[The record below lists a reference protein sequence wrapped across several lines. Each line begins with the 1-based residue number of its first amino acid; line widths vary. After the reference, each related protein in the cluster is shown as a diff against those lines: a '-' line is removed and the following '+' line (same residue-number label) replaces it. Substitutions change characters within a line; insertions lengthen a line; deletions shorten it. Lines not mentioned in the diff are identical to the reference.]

1 MRKYQLFLSA
11 FFLVAAIGYAQELKC
26 SISINADQLSG
37 TNKQVFSTL
46 EKALTDFVN
55 NKQWTSKV
63 FKTQERIEC
72 GMTLI
77 INSQNNGN
85 FTGTLQVN
93 AVRPVYGSSYKSPI
107 FNYKDN
113 AIAFEYVEYEPLI
126 YNPNAYESNLVSLIT
141 YYIYMILA
149 IDSDT
154 FALQGGEPFYQ
165 QALNIANLA
174 QQGNY
179 EGWEAKRNSLNRF
192 TLVDQILSTAHKEYR
207 QIMYAYHRD
216 GFDRFAEDEKK
227 AKNAVLENILLFN
240 NLYGRSRNS
249 YLFRFFF
256 DAKADEIVEVFKE
269 GPTVN
274 TADLK
279 RLLRRVSAPN
289 NAKWEKIK

>member
-1 MRKYQLFLSA
+1 MRKYLLFIASLFLMTAVHS
-11 FFLVAAIGYAQELKC
+11 QELNC
-26 SISINADQLSG
+26 TVTVNADQLSG
-37 TNKQVFSTL
+37 TNKQVFLTL

-55 NKQWTSKV
+55 NKQWTNKV
-63 FKTQERIEC
+63 FKTQERIDC
-72 GMTLI
+72 GITLI
-77 INSQNNGN
+77 ITSQNNGN
-85 FTGTLQVN
+85 FAGTLQVN

-154 FALQGGEPFYQ
+154 FAYQGGQNFYE

-179 EGWEAKRNSLNRF
+179 DGWEAKRNSLNRF
-192 TLVDQILSTAHKEYR
+192 TLVDQILSTAHQEYR
-207 QIMYAYHRD
+207 QIMYSYHRE
-216 GFDRFAEDEKK
+216 GFDIFSTDEKK
-227 AKNAVLENILLFN
+227 AKNTILENLLLFN
-240 NLYGRSRNS
+240 NLWSRSRNS
-249 YLFRFFF
+249 FLFRFFF
-256 DAKADEIVEVFKE
+256 DAKADEIVEVFKD

-274 TADLK
+274 TGDLK
-279 RLLRRVSAPN
+279 RMLRRISAPN

>member
-1 MRKYQLFLSA
+1 MRNFLISIATLFLC
-11 FFLVAAIGYAQELKC
+11 VNVHAQELKC
-26 SISINADQLSG
+26 TVTVNADQLSG

-55 NKQWTSKV
+55 NRQWTNKV

-72 GMTLI
+72 GITLI
-77 INSQNNGN
+77 MTSQNNGN

-107 FNYKDN
+107 LNFKDN

-126 YNPNAYESNLVSLIT
+126 YNPNAYESNLVSLIS

-154 FALQGGEPFYQ
+154 FAYQGGQNFYE

-174 QQGNY
+174 QQSGY
-179 EGWEAKRNSLNRF
+179 EGWDAKRNTLNRF
-192 TLVDQILSTAHKEYR
+192 TLVDQILSTAHQEYR
-207 QIMYAYHRD
+207 QIMYSYHRE
-216 GFDRFAEDEKK
+216 GFDMFATDEKK
-227 AKNAVLENILLFN
+227 AKNTILENLLLFN
-240 NLYGRSRNS
+240 NLWSRSRNS
-249 YLFRFFF
+249 FLFRFFF
-256 DAKADEIVEVFKE
+256 DAKADEIVEVFKD

-274 TADLK
+274 TGDLK
-279 RLLRRVSAPN
+279 RMLRRISAPN
-289 NAKWEKIK
+289 NAKWENIK